1 PRRPRRLPPAAR
13 ARLHGCLRRDL
24 LRRHPRRRRPRGL
37 GRGRVSRPHHTG
49 APRNPRANRARIG
62 YEAAMTA
69 ATGAALI
76 ADLGRELGFA
86 RAAVVPIEPPRRHA
100 LYRSWLARG
109 HAGTMAYLAAPD
121 HIAQRGD
128 LRALLAT
135 ARSLIVV
142 ALAYDRADPIP
153 PDALLR

>member
-1 PRRPRRLPPAAR
+1 
-13 ARLHGCLRRDL
+13 
-24 LRRHPRRRRPRGL
+24 
-37 GRGRVSRPHHTG
+37 
-49 APRNPRANRARIG
+49 
-62 YEAAMTA
+62 MTA

-100 LYRSWLARG
+100 LYRSWLASG
-109 HAGTMAYLAAPD
+109 HAGTMAYLAAPA
-121 HIAQRGD
+121 HVAQRGD

-142 ALAYDRADPIP
+142 ALAYDRAYRQRCSRI
-153 PDALLR
+153 R